1 MKKTRSSHSN
11 DRSNDEQ
18 PRELIQ
24 LEKLLLSKIREKH
37 SVVTNGKIEELELQE
52 ILLQKYMQTA
62 LSGSPHALNQMTRFI
77 RETEDKQAE
86 KLKHGNEVY
95 LRLKEMA
102 KIRVVTA
109 IEDGEDPKYV
119 IYHPDDIVTH
129 EVEGWNIRGVWNEE
143 TLRTVQEIERFCNV
157 LLEQHFL
164 EERLDWPIAVPCQV
178 FPNGTPF
185 KGSAFLF
192 IQMIHKGLPKRFH
205 ITEKQYMAGE
215 RKSRAISK
223 RDLLKHVYALWQ
235 QIGYIVPRGSKTPS
249 FKDAYLQLESVAS
262 YLNCK
267 KKN

>member
-1 MKKTRSSHSN
+1 MKKARASHSN

-37 SVVTNGKIEELELQE
+37 SVVTNGKSEELELQE

-77 RETEDKQAE
+77 RETEDRQAE
-86 KLKHGNEVY
+86 KLKHGHEVY
-95 LRLKEMA
+95 LRLKERA
-102 KIRVVTA
+102 EARLVTA
-109 IEDGEDPKYV
+109 IEAGEDPKYV
-119 IYHPDDIVTH
+119 IYHPDDIVTD
-129 EVEGWNIRGVWNEE
+129 EEKGWDIQGVWNEE

-164 EERLDWPIAVPCQV
+164 EERLDWPVVEPCEI

-192 IQMIHKGLPKRFH
+192 VQIVQKGLPKRFH
-205 ITEKQYMAGE
+205 ITDDEYMSRE
-215 RKSRAISK
+215 RKSCAICK

-235 QIGYIVPRGSKTPS
+235 QIGYKVPRGSKTRS
-249 FKDAYLQLESVAS
+249 FKDTYLQLASVAR
-262 YLNCK
+262 YLN
-267 KKN
+267 